1 MENLIEYL
9 RTDKYLL
16 VSFITN
22 IVLIILLIVN
32 LVISIVSSIK
42 YKSLMKKLGNG
53 NNLDEMLR
61 TYLKEVDRI
70 SKENKQIENYY
81 IKLDSD
87 LDSCIQKVGLVRF
100 NAFKDVGSDLS
111 FALALLDRND
121 NGVVLN
127 GLYGSESSNIYS
139 KPIKKGES
147 SYVLSDE
154 ERYAIDIADQKM
166 KFYTKTKKPEII
178 QKKWWKS
185 FLFFT

>member
-127 GLYGSESSNIYS
+127 GSYGSESSNIYS

-178 QKKWWKS
+178 QKK
-185 FLFFT
+185 